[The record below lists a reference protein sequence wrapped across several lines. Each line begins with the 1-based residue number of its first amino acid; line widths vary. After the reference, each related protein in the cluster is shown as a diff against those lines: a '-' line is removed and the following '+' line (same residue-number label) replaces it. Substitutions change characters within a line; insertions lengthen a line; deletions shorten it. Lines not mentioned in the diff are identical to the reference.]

1 MLERVQSYIVDH
13 GLFHAS
19 GPILVGVSGGVDS
32 VTLAWVLGELG
43 YNIEVAHVNYRLRGD
58 ESDRDAELV
67 RSFSRDRD
75 LVLHEVEP
83 GAMPPGSLQ
92 ENARNF
98 RYRRFEEIAID
109 REMTCIAVAHNRN
122 DQAETV
128 LLNLL
133 RGGGF
138 DGVAG
143 MRPSRPVRQDS
154 PVRVVRPFLDIPR
167 SDIVAIATSSGIPWR
182 EDNSNADLSYSR
194 VKIRTG
200 TLPALES
207 CGESDLI
214 GELVTI
220 SKDMRVLVDEL
231 LPETLPPDLQF
242 GRLIGPSV
250 PIEALRELDP
260 AVRGWYL
267 LRLVRK
273 WLPEAPVRR
282 STVFSI
288 DRLMDAPTGKRIQ
301 FKTGSIWRERDC
313 IRFVPASSE
322 AEPTP
327 AGVTTGNEIMGSFG
341 RLTWNVIPSETVE
354 TQTGPFEIV
363 VDENKIRGCLSVRP
377 WRPGDRFKPFG
388 MAGWKKVKSFLTDAK
403 VASSE
408 RKSIHVLCDD
418 ERIVWILGHR
428 MDDQYRVEDH
438 TKRVRQIL
446 FEPAR

>member
-32 VTLAWVLGELG
+32 VTLAWVLRELG
-43 YNIEVAHVNYRLRGD
+43 YIIEVAHVNYRLRGD

-154 PVRVVRPFLDIPR
+154 PVRVVRPFLDISR
-167 SDIVAIATSSGIPWR
+167 SDIVAIATSSGLPWR

-220 SKDMRVLVDEL
+220 
-231 LPETLPPDLQF
+231 
-242 GRLIGPSV
+242 
-250 PIEALRELDP
+250 
-260 AVRGWYL
+260 
-267 LRLVRK
+267 
-273 WLPEAPVRR
+273 
-282 STVFSI
+282 
-288 DRLMDAPTGKRIQ
+288 
-301 FKTGSIWRERDC
+301 
-313 IRFVPASSE
+313 
-322 AEPTP
+322 
-327 AGVTTGNEIMGSFG
+327 
-341 RLTWNVIPSETVE
+341 
-354 TQTGPFEIV
+354 
-363 VDENKIRGCLSVRP
+363 
-377 WRPGDRFKPFG
+377 
-388 MAGWKKVKSFLTDAK
+388 
-403 VASSE
+403 
-408 RKSIHVLCDD
+408 
-418 ERIVWILGHR
+418 
-428 MDDQYRVEDH
+428 
-438 TKRVRQIL
+438 
-446 FEPAR
+446 